1 MIIRTLRRLFG
12 LENPPVVSLIRLSG
26 VIAAGGGPL
35 RQGPLNIAGTA
46 GLIERAFSFPGQ
58 AAVAIVINSPG
69 GSPVQSALI
78 GKRIRDL
85 ADEKKV
91 PVIAFVEDVAASGGY
106 WIACAADEIVADASS
121 IVGSIGVISAGFG
134 FTEAIQKLGVERR
147 VYTAGENKSIL
158 DPFQPEKA
166 EDVERLK
173 SLQLEIH
180 DAFKQW
186 VTRRRAGR
194 LNADTGELFSGQ
206 FWTGAKGLELGL
218 VDRLGDARSVLRE
231 RFGEKVV
238 IRGIG
243 QKRSLFQ
250 RVRFNVAAGEPT
262 PQLGP
267 DLLSTLPAGI
277 LAAMEERALWS
288 RFGL

>member
-1 MIIRTLRRLFG
+1 MIMRKLRRLFG
-12 LENPPVVSLIRLSG
+12 LETPPVVSLVRLSG
-26 VIAAGGGPL
+26 IIAAGGGPL
-35 RQGPLNIAGTA
+35 RQGALNIAGTA
-46 GLIERAFSFPGQ
+46 GLLEKAFSYPGQ
-58 AAVAIVINSPG
+58 AAVALVINSPG

-85 ADEKKV
+85 AEEKGI

-106 WIACAADEIVADASS
+106 WIACAADEIVADSS
-121 IVGSIGVISAGFG
+121 SVVGSIGVISASFG
-134 FTEAIQKLGVERR
+134 FTEAIAKLGVERR

-180 DAFKQW
+180 AAFKDW
-186 VTRRRAGR
+186 VTRRRAGK
-194 LNADTGELFSGQ
+194 LNADSAELFSGA
-206 FWTGAKGLELGL
+206 FWTGAKGVELGL

-238 IRGIG
+238 IRAIG
-243 QKRSLFQ
+243 HRKPLFA
-250 RVRFNVAAGEPT
+250 RLRFSVAEAESATPT
-262 PQLGP
+262 
-267 DLLSTLPAGI
+267 LLATLPA
-277 LAAMEERALWS
+277 AALSALEDRALWS
-288 RFGL
+288 RYGL